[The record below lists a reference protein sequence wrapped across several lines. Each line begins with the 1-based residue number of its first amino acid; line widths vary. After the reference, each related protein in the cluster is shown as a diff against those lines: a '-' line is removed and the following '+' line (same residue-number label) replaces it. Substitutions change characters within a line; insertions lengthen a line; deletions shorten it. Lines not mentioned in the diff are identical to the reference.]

1 MIAQQIY
8 RLDPTPR
15 ARDRRTMSSI
25 AFTPPRRV
33 LADLL
38 PGGAVRDVALVVGSA
53 AFVGAAAQL
62 AVPLPF
68 TPVPLSG
75 QTFAVLLSAAA
86 LGPARG
92 ALGMLLY
99 AVAGIAGV
107 PWFAEHKSGWAMPSF
122 GYVLGF
128 VLAAV
133 VVGALARRGGDRTPV
148 RTIGMMVVGNLA
160 IYAVGVPW
168 LMVSLG
174 IGLGKAIA
182 LGVLPF
188 LVGDALKILLAAVL
202 LPGAWRLV
210 RR

>member
-1 MIAQQIY
+1 
-8 RLDPTPR
+8 
-15 ARDRRTMSSI
+15 MSSI
-25 AFTPPRRV
+25 VLAPPRRV

-38 PGGAVRDVALVVGSA
+38 PGGAVRDVALVAGSA
-53 AFVGAAAQL
+53 AFVGLAAQV

-75 QTFAVLLSAAA
+75 QTFAVLLSVAA

-122 GYVLGF
+122 GYVVGF

-133 VVGALARRGGDRTPV
+133 VVGGLARRGADRTV
-148 RTIGMMVVGNLA
+148 ARTAGLMVVGNLA

-168 LMVSLG
+168 LMASVGTTLG
-174 IGLGKAIA
+174 HALV
-182 LGVLPF
+182 LGVVPF
-188 LVGDALKILLAAVL
+188 LIGDAIKILLAAVV

>member
-1 MIAQQIY
+1 
-8 RLDPTPR
+8 
-15 ARDRRTMSSI
+15 MSSI
-25 AFTPPRRV
+25 ALAPPRRV

-38 PGGAVRDVALVVGSA
+38 PGGAVRDVALVAGSA
-53 AFVGAAAQL
+53 AFVGLAAQV

-75 QTFAVLLSAAA
+75 QTFAVLLAVAA

-99 AVAGIAGV
+99 AVAGIAGM

-122 GYVLGF
+122 GYVVGF

-133 VVGALARRGGDRTPV
+133 VVGALARRGADRTV
-148 RTIGMMVVGNLA
+148 ARTAGLMVLGNLC

-168 LMVSLG
+168 LMVALDT
-174 IGLGKAIA
+174 GLGRALT
-182 LGVLPF
+182 LGVVPF
-188 LVGDALKILLAAVL
+188 LIGDALKVLLAAVA
-202 LPGAWRLV
+202 LPVTWRLV

>member
-1 MIAQQIY
+1 
-8 RLDPTPR
+8 
-15 ARDRRTMSSI
+15 MSSI
-25 AFTPPRRV
+25 ALAPPRRV

-38 PGGAVRDVALVVGSA
+38 PGGAVRDVALVAGSA
-53 AFVGAAAQL
+53 ALVGLSAQI

-75 QTFAVLLSAAA
+75 QTFAVLLAVAAI
-86 LGPARG
+86 GPARG

-99 AVAGIAGV
+99 AAAGVAGV
-107 PWFAEHKSGWAMPSF
+107 PWFAQHQSGWSMPSF

-133 VVGALARRGGDRTPV
+133 VVGALARRGADRTV
-148 RTIGMMVVGNLA
+148 ARTAGLMVVGNLA

-168 LMVSLG
+168 LMASLG
-174 IGLGKAIA
+174 TSLGHALM
-182 LGVLPF
+182 LGVVPF
-188 LVGDALKILLAAVL
+188 LIGDAIKILLAALV
-202 LPGAWRLV
+202 LPGTWRLV

>member
-1 MIAQQIY
+1 
-8 RLDPTPR
+8 
-15 ARDRRTMSSI
+15 MSSI
-25 AFTPPRRV
+25 ALAPPRRV

-38 PGGAVRDVALVVGSA
+38 PGGAVRDVALVAGSA
-53 AFVGAAAQL
+53 ALVGLSAQI

-75 QTFAVLLSAAA
+75 QTFAVLLAVAAI
-86 LGPARG
+86 GPARG

-99 AVAGIAGV
+99 AAAGVAGV
-107 PWFAEHKSGWAMPSF
+107 PLFAQHQSGWSMPSF

-133 VVGALARRGGDRTPV
+133 VVGALARRGADRTV
-148 RTIGMMVVGNLA
+148 ARTAGLMVVGNLA

-168 LMVSLG
+168 LMASLG
-174 IGLGKAIA
+174 TSLGHALM
-182 LGVLPF
+182 LGVVPF
-188 LVGDALKILLAAVL
+188 LIGDTIKILLAALV
-202 LPGAWRLV
+202 LPGTWRLV

>member
-1 MIAQQIY
+1 
-8 RLDPTPR
+8 
-15 ARDRRTMSSI
+15 MSSI
-25 AFTPPRRV
+25 AFSPPRRV

-38 PGGAVRDVALVVGSA
+38 PGGAVRDVALVAGSA
-53 AFVGAAAQL
+53 AFVGLSAQI

-75 QTFAVLLSAAA
+75 QTFAVLLSVAA

-99 AVAGIAGV
+99 AVAGVAGL
-107 PWFAEHKSGWAMPSF
+107 PWFAGHQSGWAIPSL

-133 VVGALARRGGDRTPV
+133 VVGGLARRGADRTV
-148 RTIGMMVVGNLA
+148 MRTAGLMVVGNLC

-168 LMVSLG
+168 LMAVLDT
-174 IGLGKAIA
+174 GLGRALT
-182 LGVLPF
+182 LGVVPF
-188 LVGDALKILLAAVL
+188 LIGDALKVLLAALL

>member
-1 MIAQQIY
+1 
-8 RLDPTPR
+8 
-15 ARDRRTMSSI
+15 MSSI
-25 AFTPPRRV
+25 AFSPPRRV

-38 PGGAVRDVALVVGSA
+38 PGGAVRDVALVAGSA
-53 AFVGAAAQL
+53 AFVGLAAQV

-75 QTFAVLLSAAA
+75 QTFAVLLAVAA

-122 GYVLGF
+122 GYVVGF

-133 VVGALARRGGDRTPV
+133 VVGALAKRGADRTV
-148 RTIGMMVVGNLA
+148 ARTVGLMVLGNLC

-168 LMVSLG
+168 LMAAVG
-174 IGLGKAIA
+174 VGLGKALT
-182 LGVLPF
+182 LGVVPF
-188 LVGDALKILLAAVL
+188 LIGDALKVLLAAVA
-202 LPGAWRLV
+202 LPMTWRLV
-210 RR
+210 RH

>member
-1 MIAQQIY
+1 MSTIA
-8 RLDPTPR
+8 LP
-15 ARDRRTMSSI
+15 A
-25 AFTPPRRV
+25 RRV

-38 PGGAVRDVALVVGSA
+38 PGGAVRDVALVGASA
-53 AFVGAAAQL
+53 AFVGLSAQV

-68 TPVPLSG
+68 TPVPLSL
-75 QTFAVLLSAAA
+75 QTFAVLLSVAA

-99 AVAGIAGV
+99 AVAGVAGL
-107 PWFAEHKSGWAMPSF
+107 PWFANHQSGWGIPSF

-133 VVGALARRGGDRTPV
+133 VVGTLARRGADRTV
-148 RTIGMMVVGNLA
+148 ARTAGLMVVGNLC

-168 LMVSLG
+168 LMASVGADLG
-174 IGLGKAIA
+174 RALM
-182 LGVLPF
+182 LGVAPF
-188 LVGDALKILLAAVL
+188 LVGDAIKIVLAALL

-210 RR
+210 RS

>member
-1 MIAQQIY
+1 
-8 RLDPTPR
+8 
-15 ARDRRTMSSI
+15 MSSI
-25 AFTPPRRV
+25 ALAPSRRV

-53 AFVGAAAQL
+53 AFVGLSAQL
-62 AVPLPF
+62 VVPLPF
-68 TPVPLSG
+68 TPVPWSG
-75 QTFAVLLSAAA
+75 QTFAVLLAVAA

-99 AVAGIAGV
+99 AVAGAAGL
-107 PWFAEHKSGWAMPSF
+107 PWFASHQSGWAMPSF

-133 VVGALARRGGDRTPV
+133 VVGAQARRGADRTV
-148 RTIGMMVVGNLA
+148 ARTAGLMVVGNLA

-168 LMVSLG
+168 LMASVGTTLG
-174 IGLGKAIA
+174 HALV
-182 LGVLPF
+182 LGVVPF
-188 LVGDALKILLAAVL
+188 LVGDAIKILLAALV

>member
-1 MIAQQIY
+1 
-8 RLDPTPR
+8 
-15 ARDRRTMSSI
+15 MSSI
-25 AFTPPRRV
+25 ALAPPRRV

-38 PGGAVRDVALVVGSA
+38 PGGAVRDVALVAGSA
-53 AFVGAAAQL
+53 AFVGLAAQV

-75 QTFAVLLSAAA
+75 QTFAVLLSVAA

-99 AVAGIAGV
+99 AVAGVAGV

-122 GYVLGF
+122 GYVVGF
-128 VLAAV
+128 VLAAA
-133 VVGALARRGGDRTPV
+133 VVGALARRGADRTV
-148 RTIGMMVVGNLA
+148 ARTAGLMVLGNLC

-168 LMVSLG
+168 LMAALG
-174 IGLGKAIA
+174 TGLGRALT
-182 LGVLPF
+182 LGVVPF
-188 LVGDALKILLAAVL
+188 LIGDALKVLLAAVA
-202 LPGAWRLV
+202 LPATWRLV